1 MRKQVERRALEPLE
15 GELAKEFKT
24 IVAMTHIYCRDH
36 HSLKNHGSISGLCDE
51 CTRFRNFAEYRLSK
65 CPYGQDKPTCKYCP
79 VHCYKN
85 DMKELARTIMIYS
98 GPRMLLRHPI
108 LAIRHL
114 LHDRKAVPDLPKK
127 KRKKTTEE
135 TVITSEQ

>member
-1 MRKQVERRALEPLE
+1 MKKQVARRALEPLE

-36 HSLKNHGSISGLCDE
+36 HSLKNHGSISGLCAE
-51 CTRFRNFAEYRLSK
+51 CSEFKDFAEYRLSK

-79 VHCYKN
+79 VHCYKK

-114 LHDRKAVPDLPKK
+114 LHDRKTVPELPKK
-127 KRKKTTEE
+127 CRKQTEDE
-135 TVITSEQ
+135 TVIASDQ